1 MNKQHNKNS
10 VGIYEIQKTIHNLK
24 IKNRRYPNQLFI
36 RNTTTIPQ
44 TVVRHQTYHQG
55 PLTKRR
61 QNNSCPNFYEHK
73 KQLGRTR
80 SHFAEGMSFGRKT
93 RRLIKKAKLKLEIF
107 NTGAQV
113 FRHLRLTLNPQWRLD
128 TDEDHTGSM
137 NLSMTCIMYGIV
149 GFIILAPP
157 VFILYFI
164 RNKHIY
170 NKLHTYKPRTTKQ
183 KQCENRK

>member
-113 FRHLRLTLNPQWRLD
+113 FRHLRLTFNPQWRLD
-128 TDEDHTGSM
+128 TDGGPHGQYEFEYD
-137 NLSMTCIMYGIV
+137 MYNVWYCKVHNIGASN
-149 GFIILAPP
+149 FHIIL
-157 VFILYFI
+157 Y
-164 RNKHIY
+164 
-170 NKLHTYKPRTTKQ
+170 Q
-183 KQCENRK
+183 K